1 MTLWG
6 RAPAAGPLG
15 EGGPSRTRS
24 STPPRGPSETSCPW
38 GPRGARLV
46 SRVDRARCSVSAGSG
61 PSPPSAQGCS
71 EERGQG
77 SGRVKAAPE
86 RPGPG
91 LPRNVLSERE
101 RRKRISVSC
110 ERLRALLPRF
120 DGRREDMA
128 SVLEMSVQFLRLVGT
143 LLPGQEQHTVFA
155 SSKEPWHKWQKDV
168 TQLAMLGPAAAVAP
182 DCGLEACG
190 LTMPQAPPNCAT
202 AGVGEAPLGVAEVLD
217 GPPALPE
224 PCSLLSQPPGP
235 SPSKVLRPPPPWP
248 AHSWQPSSPLV
259 SEEAQSCLCQAGE
272 PPAEGANSIMT
283 LDPRPAAGCDV
294 EDGMSFLLNASPD
307 WWLGSLEGRG
317 ASVPSRS
324 TARSSLLDRA
334 EPSFLTD
341 PEPGSQELLGGPLEP
356 WGSDV
361 GCPSLAL
368 REEVDSIFPDF
379 FPF

>member
-1 MTLWG
+1 MCG
-6 RAPAAGPLG
+6 AEPAAEMRAQAHGAARG
-15 EGGPSRTRS
+15 AARGGP
-24 STPPRGPSETSCPW
+24 G
-38 GPRGARLV
+38 
-46 SRVDRARCSVSAGSG
+46 RCACVSAAALMAFRGSEAGVVGCSG
-61 PSPPSAQGCS
+61 PSPPSARGCS

-77 SGRVKAAPE
+77 SGRVKAAPQ

-182 DCGLEACG
+182 DCGLGACG
-190 LTMPQAPPNCAT
+190 LTMPQASPNCAT

-248 AHSWQPSSPLV
+248 AHSWQPSSLLV
-259 SEEAQSCLCQAGE
+259 SEEAQNCLCQAGG
-272 PPAEGANSIMT
+272 PSAEGANSIMT

-307 WWLGSLEGRG
+307 WWLGERG
-317 ASVPSRS
+317 DGLWRAEAPV
-324 TARSSLLDRA
+324 SLLG
-334 EPSFLTD
+334 TQ
-341 PEPGSQELLGGPLEP
+341 PGAVCWTGQSPA
-356 WGSDV
+356 S
-361 GCPSLAL
+361 
-368 REEVDSIFPDF
+368 
-379 FPF
+379 